1 MKKQSKLGIVLMS
14 IMILAMF
21 LSACGSSDKQ
31 EEGKVVTDAMGHEV
45 TIPANPQKVLASYL
59 EDHLATL
66 GVKPV
71 AQWSV
76 ANGIQDYLQ
85 ASGLDGVPTIGYD
98 LPVEQVLSYAPDLI
112 IIGSESSVQNDLY
125 DQYAKIAP
133 TYVLGDAVNN
143 DWRAALTK
151 IGELLNK
158 SDDVTK
164 ALEAYDAKAADVKAK
179 LEASAPGQSAAIL
192 WFVANTFYIVDET
205 KASGSIIYNEL
216 GIKIPN
222 VVAGLPADQK
232 ANWNKISLEKLAELD
247 ADHIFLV
254 NSDVEA
260 SEAVMKDAIWKNL
273 KAVKE
278 GHVYELTRSSS
289 WLYSGNIAGQQIMD
303 DVLKYIVKE

>member
-14 IMILAMF
+14 IIILAMF
-21 LSACGSSDKQ
+21 LSACGSDKK

-45 TIPANPQKVLASYL
+45 TIPANPQKVIASYL

-85 ASGLDGVPTIGYD
+85 ASGLEGVPTIGYD
-98 LPVEQVLSYAPDLI
+98 LPVEQVLSFSPDLI
-112 IIGSESSVQNDLY
+112 IIGSESSVQNGLY

-133 TYVLGDAVNN
+133 TYVLGDAANN

-158 SDDVTK
+158 TDDVKK
-164 ALEAYDAKAADVKAK
+164 ALETYDAKAADVKAK
-179 LEASAPGQSAAIL
+179 LEASAPGQSAAVL
-192 WFVANTFYIVDET
+192 WFVGNTFYIVDDT
-205 KASGSIIYNEL
+205 RASGSILYNEL
-216 GIKIPN
+216 GVKIPN
-222 VVAGLPADQK
+222 VVADLPADQK

-254 NSDVEA
+254 NSDLEA
-260 SEAVMKDAIWKNL
+260 SETVKNDAIWKNL

-278 GHVYELTRSSS
+278 GHVHELTRSSS

-303 DVLKYIVKE
+303 DVLKYMVK